1 MWFTKGNNLE
11 KKQQASSEKRIDDK
25 LDVAS
30 YIKEYLHL
38 KKVSEGDI
46 TQNDDTSQNDEQP
59 AEDIPEDQDMDAD
72 QKKDPPLHVTA
83 VKEVSMIYA
92 SKYINYGLFV
102 DTCITFMIWNWYL
115 LNQPLSEL

>member
-1 MWFTKGNNLE
+1 M
-11 KKQQASSEKRIDDK
+11 
-25 LDVAS
+25 S

-46 TQNDDTSQNDEQP
+46 TENDDTSQNDEQP

-92 SKYINYGLFV
+92 SKYINYGFV
-102 DTCITFMIWNWYL
+102 CRYNIYDLKLVSFK
-115 LNQPLSEL
+115 SASK

>member
-1 MWFTKGNNLE
+1 M
-11 KKQQASSEKRIDDK
+11 
-25 LDVAS
+25 S

-46 TQNDDTSQNDEQP
+46 TENDDTSQNDEQP

-92 SKYINYGLFV
+92 SKYINYRLFV
-102 DTCITFMIWNWYL
+102 DITFMI
-115 LNQPLSEL
+115 

>member
-1 MWFTKGNNLE
+1 M
-11 KKQQASSEKRIDDK
+11 
-25 LDVAS
+25 S

-46 TQNDDTSQNDEQP
+46 TENDDTSQYDEQP
-59 AEDIPEDQDMDAD
+59 AEDIPEDLDMDAD

-92 SKYINYGLFV
+92 SKYKLWIVCRYNIYDLKLVSFK
-102 DTCITFMIWNWYL
+102 
-115 LNQPLSEL
+115 SASK